1 MCNLNQNKMNEEL
14 RLKGEPVEEKPQ
26 CLEEMSV
33 WKTPIEP
40 CESEE
45 QIDER
50 RKLDILKRW
59 EIGIITLD
67 RGCIVKV
74 GCKSIAFVSIEAA
87 YKEIGRYLENPRLV
101 ATQHGFGEHL

>member
-1 MCNLNQNKMNEEL
+1 VRLGRNNVYLINLNQNKMIEEL
-14 RLKGEPVEEKPQ
+14 RLREETLAEMPQ
-26 CLEEMSV
+26 CL
-33 WKTPIEP
+33 EP

-45 QIDER
+45 QLAER
-50 RKLDILKRW
+50 RKLDLLKRW
-59 EIGIITLD
+59 EIGILPLD

-74 GCKSIAFVSIEAA
+74 GCKSIAFTSIEAA